1 MNYGAPKFVETL
13 TYDDVLLVPQYS
25 DIESRK
31 EVSLKSDLDQDRG
44 LSFELPIIASPM
56 DTICE
61 VKMAIL
67 MARMGGLGIVHR
79 YNTVQKQCD
88 MAETIFENVAADK
101 VGFAIGISGD
111 YLERAKQLVSLGA
124 RILCVDVAH
133 GDHILMRHALTHL
146 RMELGNGPHIMAGN
160 VATLEGFNH
169 LAAWGVNSIRVGIGG
184 GSICSTRIQ
193 TGHGVP
199 SLASVLDCVRSEY
212 NVAIIADGGIKNSG
226 DITKAL
232 AAGADFGMVGSL
244 LAGTEETPG
253 DTFIGKDL
261 QPRKSYRGMASKD
274 AQMDWRGKA
283 SSLEGISTSVP
294 FKGSARDII
303 EQLDNGIRS
312 GFSYSGAR
320 TLIEFWHK
328 AKFVRQTSAAANESS
343 THILSRNGER

>member
-1 MNYGAPKFVETL
+1 MNDNVPKFVETL

-31 EVSLKSDLDQDRG
+31 EVSLKSWLDQDRG
-44 LSFELPIIASPM
+44 LLFELPIIASPM

-61 VKMAIL
+61 TKMAIL
-67 MARMGGLGIVHR
+67 IARMGGLGIVHR
-79 YNTVQKQCD
+79 YNTVDKQCNI
-88 MAETIFENVAADK
+88 AETIFENVSTDK

-111 YLERAKQLVSLGA
+111 YLERAKRLVSLGA

-133 GDHILMRHALTHL
+133 GDHILMRHALTNL
-146 RMELGNGPHIMAGN
+146 RMELGSGPHIMAGN
-160 VATLEGFNH
+160 VATLEGFTH
-169 LAAWGVNSIRVGIGG
+169 LADWGANSIRVGIGG

-199 SLASVLDCVRSEY
+199 SLTSVLDCARTEY

-253 DTFIGKDL
+253 DTFLGKNL
-261 QPRKSYRGMASKD
+261 QLRKSYRGMASKD

-294 FKGSARDII
+294 YKGSAREIL

-312 GFSYSGAR
+312 GLSYSGAKSIVELWR
-320 TLIEFWHK
+320 K
-328 AKFVRQTSAAANESS
+328 AKFVRQTSASACESN
-343 THILSRNGER
+343 THILSRNGE